1 MVIYHDTYSRVVAW
15 LKIVLPL
22 VALAILSV
30 LFLVARTIDPAQNL
44 PFADVDIDEITRDQ
58 RVSRP
63 NFSSVTADGAAIT
76 LSASSARPVPGSP
89 GIVTGDDISAG
100 IDLPNG
106 DRLAMRSDLAVID
119 TAAQLAEL
127 QGGVV
132 VDSSDGISLRAE
144 ALSVSLNSAR
154 LASDTQ
160 IELTAPGVRLSAGE
174 FQTTGDGSDG
184 SPYVLVFKN
193 GVKLIYDFER

>member
-106 DRLAMRSDLAVID
+106 DRIDIRSDLAVID

>member
-30 LFLVARTIDPAQNL
+30 LFLVARTIDHAQNL

-106 DRLAMRSDLAVID
+106 DRIDIRSDLAVID

-144 ALSVSLNSAR
+144 AR
-154 LASDTQ
+154 
-160 IELTAPGVRLSAGE
+160 
-174 FQTTGDGSDG
+174 
-184 SPYVLVFKN
+184 
-193 GVKLIYDFER
+193 FEADI